1 MQSSV
6 PTPAARPNSAASPR
20 LVLRADG
27 NSRIG
32 LGHVMRLLALAE
44 ILRPDFAEQLFLIR
58 EPDAAL
64 IEQLLAAGL
73 RVEQLPAGQPLPE
86 EAATLVRHILRPT
99 DVLVLD
105 GYDFRYEYQNTVR
118 GAIARLVY
126 LDDLHAYPLA
136 ADLIL
141 NPAGGLTP
149 RQYELRQPGARLL
162 SGPAFA
168 PLRAA
173 FRSREASKPLAL
185 PDTVLVC
192 LGGADP
198 THQTQRVA
206 AELLALPSVRQVHAV
221 VGSAYPGW
229 ETLSAWAEE
238 QPRLLLHR
246 HLSGPDLAAL
256 MGQCGAAVCSAS
268 TVSYEYAAAGGGL
281 LFLLPT
287 ADNQHDIDHYL
298 RQQGMALPYPS
309 AANVLTS
316 PEAERVAQR
325 LRHQQRQVFDGLAPV
340 RLRQEFRALQLPPP
354 PFYLRP
360 VVATDSDQLLAWTN
374 EPAVRQFS
382 FTPTPVSRSNHEQ
395 WLAARLQDPNAL
407 LLLAQDAATGRPA
420 GLIRFAIEEEKATLS
435 YLLDAAFRGRGL
447 APLLLLAG
455 TRRLAEH
462 FPQVR
467 QVVGYVQGAN
477 VPSVRAFER
486 AGFQQLPEASTD
498 GVLTFGWHTA
508 GTA

>member
-1 MQSSV
+1 MQTPA
-6 PTPAARPNSAASPR
+6 PTPAPVRNHAPR

-44 ILRPDFAEQLFLIR
+44 ILQTDFAEQLFLIR

-64 IEQLLAAGL
+64 VEQLRAAGL
-73 RVEQLPAGQPLPE
+73 AVHELPAQPLAE
-86 EAATLVRHILRPT
+86 EAAWLVRHVLRPT
-99 DVLVLD
+99 DLLVLD
-105 GYDFRYEYQNTVR
+105 GYDFRYDYQNTVR
-118 GAIARLVY
+118 GAVARLAY

-141 NPAGGLTP
+141 NPAGGLTL
-149 RQYELRQPGARLL
+149 RDYELRQPGARLL

-173 FRSREASKPLAL
+173 FRTQLTAEQVAPT
-185 PDTVLVC
+185 DTVLVC

-198 THQTQRVA
+198 THQTQRIA

-221 VGSAYPGW
+221 VGGAYLGW
-229 ETLSAWAEE
+229 ESLSAWAEE

-246 HLSGPDLAAL
+246 NLSGPDLAAL
-256 MGQCGAAVCSAS
+256 MRECGAAVCSAS

-298 RQQGMALPYPS
+298 RETGLALPYPT

-316 PEAERVAQR
+316 PEAERIAAR
-325 LRHQQRQVFDGLAPV
+325 LRQQQRQVFDGLAPM
-340 RLRQEFRALQLPPP
+340 RLRQEFRALQLPPA

-360 VVATDSDQLLAWTN
+360 VQPADSEQLLAWTN

-382 FTPTPVSRSNHEQ
+382 FNPTPVERPNHEQ

-455 TRRLAEH
+455 TRRVEEH
-462 FPQVR
+462 FPAVR
-467 QVVGYVQGAN
+467 RVVGHVQEAN
-477 VPSVRAFER
+477 VASVRAFER
-486 AGFQQLPEASTD
+486 AGYELLPATSAD
-498 GVLTFGWHTA
+498 GALTFIWHTA
-508 GTA
+508 GAA